1 MAAGSAKTYS
11 RASKSIKMITKFQGE
26 SRKQAIVN
34 HFSLD
39 IEEERLFISYIGYM
53 GYTIDSD
60 DDIIEN
66 LHAMWE
72 KQNDN

>member
-1 MAAGSAKTYS
+1 
-11 RASKSIKMITKFQGE
+11 MITQFQGE

-39 IEEERLFISYIGYM
+39 VEEERQFISYIGHM

-66 LHAMWE
+66 LHSMWE

>member
-1 MAAGSAKTYS
+1 
-11 RASKSIKMITKFQGE
+11 MITKFQGE

>member
-1 MAAGSAKTYS
+1 
-11 RASKSIKMITKFQGE
+11 MITQFQGE

-39 IEEERLFISYIGYM
+39 IDEERQFISYIGHM
-53 GYTIDSD
+53 GYTIDAD

-66 LHAMWE
+66 LHHMWE
-72 KQNDN
+72 ENINQ